1 MLFVV
6 LCIDGPNA
14 AELREK
20 LKDAPQQYLINNQQS
35 IKIAGPFLGDAGQSI
50 GGLAIIHGETEDD
63 VRALI
68 EGHPLVKAGAFSR
81 IELYAWKQ
89 LIGTAV

>member
-20 LKDAPQQYLINNQQS
+20 LNDAPMQYLIDNQQS
-35 IKIAGPFLGDAGQSI
+35 IKIAGPFLGGAGQNI

-63 VRALI
+63 VRTLI
-68 EGHPLVKAGAFSR
+68 ESHPLVSAGAFSR
-81 IELYAWKQ
+81 VELYAWKQ
-89 LIGTAV
+89 LIGTAL

>member
-14 AELREK
+14 AKLREE
-20 LKDAPQQYLINNQQS
+20 LGDEPRQYLIDKQKS
-35 IKIAGPFLGDAGQSI
+35 IKIAGPFLGDTGQSI

-68 EGHPLVKAGAFSR
+68 ESHPLVSAGAFSR
-81 IELYAWKQ
+81 VELYAWKQ
-89 LIGTAV
+89 LIGTAL